1 MKTKLLKLADDM
13 YQINRQISLKYIA
26 FGKERTLEDMNYVI
40 LALNKSIANWIK
52 ELRTLAEDSNGNV

>member
-26 FGKERTLEDMNYVI
+26 FAKERTLEDMNYAI
-40 LALNKSIANWIK
+40 LTLNKSIGNWIK
-52 ELRTLAEDSNGNV
+52 ELRTIAEEDK

>member
-26 FGKERTLEDMNYVI
+26 FAKERTLEDMNYAI
-40 LALNKSIANWIK
+40 LTLNKSIGNWIK
-52 ELRTLAEDSNGNV
+52 ELRTIAEDSNGNV